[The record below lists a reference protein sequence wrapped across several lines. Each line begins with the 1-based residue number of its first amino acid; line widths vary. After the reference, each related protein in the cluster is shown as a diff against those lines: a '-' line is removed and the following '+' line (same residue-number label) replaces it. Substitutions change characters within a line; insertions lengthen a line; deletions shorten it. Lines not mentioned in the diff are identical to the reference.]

1 MKFLSYTI
9 LIIII
14 IIDYIESCMRL
25 WSCTWKDDPCLQ
37 YNDINNCFNHT
48 ECKWGNLEE
57 PPQSPVN
64 VKVEFGNGVNVG
76 AEFNNND
83 PNPNQGGNPID
94 PNMNQACNGRNYTP
108 CSFSCEIF

>member
-14 IIDYIESCMRL
+14 IINYIESCMRL
-25 WSCTWKDDPCLQ
+25 WSCSWKDDPCLQ
-37 YNDINNCFNHT
+37 YNDIDTCFNHT

-76 AEFNNND
+76 AEFKNND
-83 PNPNQGGNPID
+83 PNPNQGGNPIN

-108 CSFSCEIF
+108 CYFSCEIF